1 MAMTSE
7 NSQSEVGLA
16 ARDME
21 RELTRMIA
29 HLDGAILAL
38 VFGLIAGVGL
48 FAMTA
53 ILIVEAGPDTGAHLK
68 LLSNFFPGY
77 SVTWR
82 GAFIGF
88 LWAFASGAAV
98 GWLIGYLY
106 NRVASIRR
114 KSSATGDA

>member
-1 MAMTSE
+1 MTGG
-7 NSQSEVGLA
+7 NSQNEAKLPV
-16 ARDME
+16 RDME
-21 RELTRMIA
+21 RELTRAIA
-29 HLDGAILAL
+29 RLESGILAL

-53 ILIVEAGPDTGAHLK
+53 ILVVEGGPNTGAHLK
-68 LLSNFFPGY
+68 LLANYFQGY

-88 LWAFASGAAV
+88 LWAFVLGA
-98 GWLIGYLY
+98 LIGWSVGYVY
-106 NRVASIRR
+106 NHVASVRR